1 MSDSDN
7 DFIDDD
13 ELPTRGSRAK
23 KRTRA
28 AWEASIHER
37 ENPLIGEQTGVGL
50 IEELAWKAEAKKRER
65 LVLSVGCMD
74 PDWLEEARTMRIGGD
89 GGDWSWAF
97 AEVLQIHGMKLTLR
111 RSKYHSPHD
120 ISFNFRSISLNI
132 WQECRIYLPEIE
144 RYRS

>member
-13 ELPTRGSRAK
+13 ELPTRGARAK

-37 ENPLIGEQTGVGL
+37 ENPLIGQQTGVGL

-65 LVLSVGCMD
+65 LVRSV
-74 PDWLEEARTMRIGGD
+74 
-89 GGDWSWAF
+89 
-97 AEVLQIHGMKLTLR
+97 
-111 RSKYHSPHD
+111 
-120 ISFNFRSISLNI
+120 
-132 WQECRIYLPEIE
+132 
-144 RYRS
+144 